1 MADICNY
8 HTTVI
13 QMTIPIEEIQSRM
26 LFNEKSGERHGVKEH
41 VLADLVQHF
50 EWPDPDEETIIFTSL
65 EQVATI

>member
-13 QMTIPIEEIQSRM
+13 QTTVPVEEILSRM
-26 LFNEKSGERHGVKEH
+26 LLNEKSVERHGVKKH

-50 EWPDPDEETIIFTSL
+50 EWPDPDEETITFTSL
-65 EQVATI
+65 E